1 MMLQIFIISFCTA
14 SVSALSEEANRPSRN
29 MLSQRAGDALG
40 TPPPSS
46 SDNGMR
52 VTDGKMDPSFAR
64 RNSEKL
70 PMVRYLDRKLS
81 IKIRKS
87 DQKEIFQQ

>member
-1 MMLQIFIISFCTA
+1 MLQIFIIRFCTA

-29 MLSQRAGDALG
+29 MLSQRAGDAFG

-52 VTDGKMDPSFAR
+52 VAGGKMDLSFAR

-70 PMVRYLDRKLS
+70 PMVRYLDRKLF
-81 IKIRKS
+81 IKL
-87 DQKEIFQQ
+87 